1 MPPFV
6 RRHASTAVAF
16 TLTFIVALLV
26 LARLAAADIDAGQL
40 APAVTTSDPVV
51 ASDHALDAGAPLP
64 PSLAPHADPSVDP
77 AATLSEFQQARRTGG
92 LQLALG
98 VLVAVIAGAIRA
110 RLQPTPGEP
119 EPPPD
124 TWRART
130 VALLGAAAM
139 LAWGVAD
146 RAAGATS
153 WIGLATIA
161 VGAAALVWRA
171 VNPPKGSKKPDES
184 KA

>member
-1 MPPFV
+1 MTNV
-6 RRHASTAVAF
+6 KKYARKTALAVA
-16 TLTFIVALLV
+16 ALIAITV
-26 LARLAAADIDAGQL
+26 GSARLYAYGQSVGRADVAALDAG
-40 APAVTTSDPVV
+40 VDPVV
-51 ASDHALDAGAPLP
+51 AADHFVDAGVLP
-64 PSLAPHADPSVDP
+64 PSLAPHADPAANP

-110 RLQPTPGEP
+110 RLQPTGEP

>member
-1 MPPFV
+1 MPMFI
-6 RRHASTAVAF
+6 RRHGSTAFVF
-16 TLTFIVALLV
+16 VVSLILSLLV
-26 LARLAAADIDAGQL
+26 MARVAGADAGPLDQ
-40 APAVTTSDPVV
+40 VV
-51 ASDHALDAGAPLP
+51 ASDHALDAGTAPLP
-64 PSLAPHADPSVDP
+64 PSLAPHADPVADP

-98 VLVAVIAGAIRA
+98 LTIAVIAGAIRA

-124 TWRART
+124 TWRARS

-161 VGAAALVWRA
+161 VGAVALVWRA
-171 VNPPKGSKKPDES
+171 VNPPKGSKATAAAP
-184 KA
+184 ATV

>member
-26 LARLAAADIDAGQL
+26 LARLAAADVDAGQL
-40 APAVTTSDPVV
+40 APAATAGDPVV
-51 ASDHALDAGAPLP
+51 ASDHALDAGPALP
-64 PSLAPHADPSVDP
+64 PSLAPHADPAVDP

-92 LQLALG
+92 LQLAMG

-110 RLQPTPGEP
+110 RLQPAGEP

-171 VNPPKGSKKPDES
+171 VNPPKGSKAVAAKP
-184 KA
+184 AA